1 MSIQNKTTVA
11 GRPEALYYFPDRTLT
26 ATELGDLL
34 HGPDLKARSWAISQ
48 LLRYAQ
54 WDDIWIFLSRDEV
67 REALLD
73 LELPEKLKA
82 AWARMLKVEVSV
94 C

>member
-1 MSIQNKTTVA
+1 MSIHNK
-11 GRPEALYYFPDRTLT
+11 PALAARAESIFFFPDRTIS
-26 ATELGDLL
+26 ASELRSILAGTDNS
-34 HGPDLKARSWAISQ
+34 ARSWAISQ

-67 REALLD
+67 RQVLLD

-82 AWARMLKVEVSV
+82 AWARMLKVEASL